1 MAQASRCS
9 GLPVMQNVSR
19 PNMRLLGFLGLFV
32 LVLINLFGLVIA
44 FQKQDGKSILLM
56 LFMSVLLTFFAVT
69 LWRGAKLEQG
79 STQGRLA
86 DGWAGESVTT
96 FFSAVVARSLE
107 GRIFIVGAAVSVLV
121 AILGLVWPQ
130 AVGLSPAKGGGHAV
144 LFGLWPIVSFTLFV
158 RICGPHYQ
166 TSVTTVL
173 LTFTATAV
181 PFYVAYW

>member
-1 MAQASRCS
+1 
-9 GLPVMQNVSR
+9 
-19 PNMRLLGFLGLFV
+19 MRLLGSLSLVV
-32 LVLINLFGLVIA
+32 LVLINLFGLAVA
-44 FQKQDGKSILLM
+44 FREQDWKGIFLM
-56 LFMSVLLTFFAVT
+56 FFMAALLTFFAVT

-79 STQGRLA
+79 SAQGRLA

-107 GRIFIVGAAVSVLV
+107 GRIFIVGAVVSVLV
-121 AILGLVWPQ
+121 AILGIVWPE
-130 AVGLSPAKGGGHAV
+130 AVGLSSAKGGGHAV

-166 TSVTTVL
+166 TSAITAL
-173 LTFTATAV
+173 LTFATTAV